1 MTKQETTTIE
11 QVIERGF
18 GIDVHKEMLIVTIM
32 GKGIKTQTRQF
43 KTFTEDLE
51 ACRRWIES
59 QGIKQGAMESTGVYW
74 KPVFNILS
82 ESLAIKLVNARHIK
96 NVPGRKTDVKD
107 SEWICKLL
115 LSGLLNGSFVPP
127 ELTRETRDIFRYKV
141 KMTQAMAS
149 EKNRIQRILEDANI
163 KLSSVVSDM
172 SGVTAIKLI
181 DGIIAGRTD
190 INELVEENYHGKL
203 SASKGDLKK
212 AMTGRLTDHH
222 KYMLLEIKDHIKY
235 LEDKIEN
242 LEKKLEEKLA
252 AYQTEIEL
260 LDTIP
265 GVDKQA
271 AIGII
276 SEIGTDMS
284 AFADEQKFASWA
296 GMCPGNNESAGKKK
310 SSRITHGNKT
320 LKALLVQIAWAA
332 TRTKGT
338 YLRAKYDSLVGR
350 RGKKRALIAVGHKI
364 LCSIYHI
371 LKNKEAY
378 KELGSTFLE
387 EKKIKNKLKNI
398 NQQLNDLGYE
408 QVVLKKVS

>member
-1 MTKQETTTIE
+1 MAKEDLTIE
-11 QVIERGF
+11 QVIDKGF
-18 GIDVHKEMLIVTIM
+18 GIDVHKEMMMVTIM
-32 GKGIKTQTRQF
+32 GKGIKKQTREF
-43 KTFTEDLE
+43 KTFTEDL
-51 ACRRWIES
+51 ASCRQWIEE
-59 QGIKQGAMESTGVYW
+59 QGITQGAMESTGVYW
-74 KPVFNILS
+74 KPVFNILT
-82 ESLAIKLVNARHIK
+82 ESLQIKLVNARHIK

-127 ELTRETRDIFRYKV
+127 ELTRETRDIYRYKV
-141 KMTQAMAS
+141 KMTQAGAS

-172 SGVTAIKLI
+172 SGATAIKLI
-181 DGIIAGRTD
+181 DGLIAGRTD

-203 SASKGDLKK
+203 KASKSDLKK
-212 AMTGRLTDHH
+212 AMTGRLTEHH

-235 LEDKIEN
+235 LEEKIKH
-242 LEKKLEEKLA
+242 LEQKLEDKLS
-252 AYQTEIEL
+252 AYQAEIEL

-265 GVDKQA
+265 GVDTEA

-284 AFADEQKFASWA
+284 AFANEQKFASWA

-387 EKKIKNKLKNI
+387 EKKIKNKLKSI
-398 NQQLNDLGYE
+398 NKQLNDLGYE
-408 QVVLKKVS
+408 QIVLKPVI

>member
-1 MTKQETTTIE
+1 MAKEDLTLA
-11 QVIERGF
+11 QVIDKGF
-18 GIDVHKEMLIVTIM
+18 GIDVHKEMLMVTIM
-32 GKGIKTQTRQF
+32 GKGIKKETREF

-51 ACRRWIES
+51 LCRQWIER

-74 KPVFNILS
+74 KPVFNVLT
-82 ESLAIKLVNARHIK
+82 ESLEIKLVNARHIK

-141 KMTQAMAS
+141 KMTQAVAA

-172 SGVTAIKLI
+172 SGATAIKLI
-181 DGIIAGRTD
+181 DGIISGRTD
-190 INELVEENYHGKL
+190 INELIEETYHGKL
-203 SASKGDLKK
+203 KASKSDLKK
-212 AMTGRLTDHH
+212 AMTGRLTEHH

-235 LEDKIEN
+235 LEEKIEK
-242 LEKKLEEKLA
+242 LEQKLEEKLS
-252 AYQTEIEL
+252 AYQMEIEL

-265 GVDKQA
+265 GVDTEA

-284 AFADEQKFASWA
+284 VFADEQKFASWA

-387 EKKIKNKLKNI
+387 EKKIKNKIKSI
-398 NQQLNDLGYE
+398 NQQLKDLGYE
-408 QVVLKKVS
+408 QVILKQAI